1 MKVMKR
7 RNKNKE
13 EISVVYS
20 YMRNKEGDNKVVN
33 NTIKERKTEREKDRE
48 TVGKNRDKTPEID
61 QIKEVRVVV
70 LATR

>member
-13 EISVVYS
+13 EISVIYS

-48 TVGKNRDKTPEID
+48 RVGKNRDKTPEID

>member
-13 EISVVYS
+13 EISVTYS

-33 NTIKERKTEREKDRE
+33 NTIKER
-48 TVGKNRDKTPEID
+48 VI
-61 QIKEVRVVV
+61 IK
-70 LATR
+70 

>member
-1 MKVMKR
+1 
-7 RNKNKE
+7 
-13 EISVVYS
+13 
-20 YMRNKEGDNKVVN
+20 VN
-33 NTIKERKTEREKDRE
+33 NTIKERKTEREIESE